1 MHALNTKIIS
11 GVRTPVIGM
20 AGVVGSVLDIP
31 SDGEYAIVRGFIYEW
46 TVVEDL
52 GVYER
57 WGWELYGPACDA
69 KALGV
74 PADTPCYNALPLFE

>member
-1 MHALNTKIIS
+1 MHALNTKTIGGVTTPII
-11 GVRTPVIGM
+11 RM

-31 SDGEYAIVRGFIYEW
+31 YDGEFAIANGFIYEW

-57 WGWELYGPACDA
+57 WGWALYGPACDA

-74 PADTPCYNALPLFE
+74 PADTPRYDMLPVFE